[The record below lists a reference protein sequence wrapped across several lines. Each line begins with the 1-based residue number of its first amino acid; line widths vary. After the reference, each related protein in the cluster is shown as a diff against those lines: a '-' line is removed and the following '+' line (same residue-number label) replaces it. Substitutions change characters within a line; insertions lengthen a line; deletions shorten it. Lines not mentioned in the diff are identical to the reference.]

1 MLTEQFLLGERVPC
15 LAGDDVDRTLLQ
27 LTLDGSEQREE
38 RLPDVV
44 LQSGEARGGGGMKRD
59 RNISISD

>member
-1 MLTEQFLLGERVPC
+1 MLTEQFLLGERVPS

-38 RLPDVV
+38 WLTNIV
-44 LQSGEARGGGGMKRD
+44 L
-59 RNISISD
+59 